1 MTSTETRSRPRWLYL
16 MAAIVAI
23 WMTAPPLVVI
33 PMSFASERTLTF
45 PPSGYSLRWYQEF
58 FQNPVWID
66 ALRSSLLIAVLV
78 MVISVV
84 IGTLGAFAVV
94 RGRFRGR
101 GLLEMVGIAPLVVPI
116 VVLGI
121 GVYAMFLRWG
131 LIGTVPG
138 FVAAHCVLAVPYV
151 MITVGSALRVVDGQL
166 ERAAQVLG
174 ARPHRVFLRVTLPLI
189 APGMLAGGLFAFVT
203 SFDEVVVSLFIVS
216 PGLRTL
222 PVEMYSS
229 VTRDINPTIAAAS
242 TLILLVSTV
251 LILVSTKFLFSS
263 SSDGRSKR

>member
-1 MTSTETRSRPRWLYL
+1 MTTESRSRPRWLYL
-16 MAAIVAI
+16 FAAIVAI
-23 WMTAPPLVVI
+23 WMAGPPLVVI
-33 PMSFASERTLTF
+33 PMSFTSERTLTF
-45 PPSGYSLRWYQEF
+45 PPPGFSSRWYEEF
-58 FQNPVWID
+58 FEDPVWLD
-66 ALRSSLLIAVLV
+66 ALKSSLLIAVLV

-84 IGTLGAFAVV
+84 VGTLAAFAVV

-101 GLLEMVGIAPLVVPI
+101 GLLEIVGIAPLVVPV

-138 FVAAHCVLAVPYV
+138 FVAAHCVLATPYV
-151 MITVGSALRVVDGQL
+151 IITVAGALRVMDQQL
-166 ERAAQVLG
+166 ERAAQILG

-242 TLILLVSTV
+242 TLILAVSTV
-251 LILVSTKFLFSS
+251 LILASTRFLFSS
-263 SSDGRSKR
+263 RADGRSKR

>member
-1 MTSTETRSRPRWLYL
+1 MTTTESRSRPRWLYL
-16 MAAIVAI
+16 LAAIVAI
-23 WMTAPPLVVI
+23 WMAAPPLVVI
-33 PMSFASERTLTF
+33 PMSFSSERTLTF

-58 FQNPVWID
+58 FENPVWLD
-66 ALRSSLLIAVLV
+66 ALKSSLLIAVLV

-84 IGTLGAFAVV
+84 IGTLAAFAVV

-101 GLLEMVGIAPLVVPI
+101 GLLEMVGIAPLVVPV

-138 FVAAHCVLAVPYV
+138 FVAAHCVLSTPYV
-151 MITVGSALRVVDGQL
+151 IITVSGALRVMDQQL

-242 TLILLVSTV
+242 TLILAVSTV
-251 LILVSTKFLFSS
+251 LILASTRFLFSDRA
-263 SSDGRSKR
+263 DGRSKR